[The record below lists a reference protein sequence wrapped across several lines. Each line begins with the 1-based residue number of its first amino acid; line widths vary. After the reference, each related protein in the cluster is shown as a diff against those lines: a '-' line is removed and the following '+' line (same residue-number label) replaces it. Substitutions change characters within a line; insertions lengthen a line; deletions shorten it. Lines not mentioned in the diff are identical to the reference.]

1 MRIVQI
7 VPFIGPSSGVAG
19 VAWNLDRELRK
30 LGATVENVTYSM
42 TVTGRRGLRA
52 RGWRTARI
60 AQARRILSFSIRG
73 TRYAKR
79 YLAERPDAI
88 AICHNDVMT
97 GDIYVNHGVLYA
109 AMRARGDS
117 LLRFLRDPTHVFTHL
132 RDLIRYHGRFH
143 RVVVALTSAEVDT
156 LRTTYGK
163 VRPRIE
169 VIPNGVDLERF
180 RPPTVDE
187 REAARSRLNLADE
200 DRVALFIGHEFERK
214 GLPVTIAALAQAPT
228 VLLLVVGGDER
239 LLSGARALAEQHGV
253 PERVLFVGE
262 QADVIPFLT
271 VADMFVLP
279 SAYEANALVLLEAL
293 ASGLP
298 VIAAASG
305 FAPDIV
311 EDGVN
316 GYLVERD
323 AATIAD
329 RLETLAA
336 SDPAEW
342 RRKARE
348 SALPYSWESVAR
360 RYLSLAER
368 LAAERAGRQVATG
381 TETKA

>member
-42 TVTGRRGLRA
+42 TVTSRRGLRA
-52 RGWRTARI
+52 RGWRTQRI
-60 AQARRILSFSIRG
+60 AQARRILSFSFRG
-73 TRYAKR
+73 TRFAKR
-79 YLAERPDAI
+79 YLAERPDAVS
-88 AICHNDVMT
+88 ICHNDVMT

-117 LLRFLRDPTHVFTHL
+117 LLRYLRDPTHVFTHL
-132 RDLIRYHGRFH
+132 RDLVRYRGRFH
-143 RVVVALTSAEVDT
+143 RVVVALTTAEVEA

-169 VIPNGVDLERF
+169 VIPNGVDLEHF
-180 RPPTVDE
+180 RPPSANE
-187 REAARSRLNLADE
+187 RDAARARLKLTDE
-200 DRVALFIGHEFERK
+200 DRVALFVGHEFERK
-214 GLPVTIAALAQAPT
+214 GLPVTIAALALAPT

-239 LLSGARALAEQHGV
+239 LLRGARALAQEHGV
-253 PERVLFVGE
+253 SERVLFVGE
-262 QADVIPFLT
+262 QADVTPFLA

-293 ASGLP
+293 AFGLP
-298 VIAAASG
+298 VVAAASG

-316 GYLVERD
+316 GYLVPRD

-329 RLETLAA
+329 RLEALAA
-336 SDPAEW
+336 ADLTSW
-342 RRKARE
+342 RSNARE
-348 SALPYSWESVAR
+348 SVLPYSWENIAR
-360 RYLSLAER
+360 RYLALAESV
-368 LAAERAGRQVATG
+368 AAQRARRGVATDAG
-381 TETKA
+381 ATS